1 MISLL
6 QLDYTF
12 SVAEDVIKVS
22 DHLYI
27 TEEVIPRPTSELQDH
42 SWTLKVRRVPGPIPD
57 TGEEHPVTRPHFNFN
72 TSGGM
77 NNGGGSPSKNF
88 PTLYSQLSQH
98 FGLGSNDYDD
108 EDLDDADDI
117 GDEAVDQR
125 FNNYQN
131 IQEFKEEPELNDD
144 E

>member
-1 MISLL
+1 MTFS

-12 SVAEDVIKVS
+12 SIAEDVIKVS

-27 TEEVIPRPTSELQDH
+27 TEEVIPRPTTDIQDH

-72 TSGGM
+72 TSNA
-77 NNGGGSPSKNF
+77 NNGTSPGKNF
-88 PTLYSQLSQH
+88 SNLYSQLSQQ
-98 FGLGSNDYDD
+98 FMGGDYDEDDVD
-108 EDLDDADDI
+108 EDADEMGDD
-117 GDEAVDQR
+117 GMDQR
-125 FNNYQN
+125 FTSYQN
-131 IQEFKEEPELNDD
+131 VKEFKEEPELNDD

>member
-1 MISLL
+1 M
-6 QLDYTF
+6 
-12 SVAEDVIKVS
+12 IKVS

-27 TEEVIPRPTSELQDH
+27 TEEVIPRATSDLQDH

-72 TSGGM
+72 AS
-77 NNGGGSPSKNF
+77 NVNSDGGSPSKNF
-88 PTLYSQLSQH
+88 PTLYSQLSQQ
-98 FGLGSNDYDD
+98 FGMSTGDYDEEDMD
-108 EDLDDADDI
+108 EGDDI
-117 GDEAVDQR
+117 GDEAVDQQ
-125 FNNYQN
+125 FHNYPH